1 MVTRVQGTGPAPLL
15 QGFEGLS
22 PTDIAQLLTMTRNS
36 QVPNLQDFLQQLG
49 LQADSFS
56 GGAKTDPE
64 VARLGRDRNVYTPGP
79 GLSEIASGQTLH
91 IGHSGQGVKD
101 LQKLLN
107 SMGAN
112 LEVDGK
118 FGPRTEAALRSFQAA
133 NASRGLT
140 DNGILE
146 GRTLGALQ
154 AGGPPLDRAAWER
167 YKPQIRDEVGDSR
180 NSSRLEAALS
190 KVPPSMQAG
199 DVSASQL
206 REMVPGLSAERAD
219 RIAPYLND
227 AMRGAGINTTRQ
239 KAAFIAQ
246 LAHESGGFR
255 HFEELASGRAYEGRR
270 DLGNTQPGDGERFK
284 GRGPIQL
291 TGRSNYR
298 EAGRALGIDLENN
311 PHLASSLDVGFKTAA
326 WFWNSRGL
334 NERADAG
341 DFQGVT
347 RRINGGYNGYSDR
360 VSYYERALN
369 VLS

>member
-1 MVTRVQGTGPAPLL
+1 MVTRVQGAGQTPLL

-22 PTDIAQLLTMTRNS
+22 PTDIAQLLNMTRNS

-49 LQADSFS
+49 LQSDSFS
-56 GGAKTDPE
+56 SSAKSDPE

-79 GLSEIASGQTLH
+79 GLGEVGSGQAIH
-91 IGHSGQGVKD
+91 IGHGGQGVKD
-101 LQKLLN
+101 LQRLLN

-112 LEVDGK
+112 LAEDGK
-118 FGPRTEAALRSFQAA
+118 FGPRTEAALKSFQAA
-133 NASRGLT
+133 RGLPET
-140 DNGILE
+140 GILDP
-146 GRTLGALQ
+146 RSLANLQ
-154 AGGPPLDRAAWER
+154 SGGPRLDATAWGR
-167 YKPQIRDEVGDSR
+167 HTPQIRDEVGDSR

-206 REMVPGLSAERAD
+206 RQMVPGLSTERAD
-219 RIAPYLND
+219 QIAPYLND

-311 PHLASSLDVGFKTAA
+311 PRLASSLDVGFKTAA